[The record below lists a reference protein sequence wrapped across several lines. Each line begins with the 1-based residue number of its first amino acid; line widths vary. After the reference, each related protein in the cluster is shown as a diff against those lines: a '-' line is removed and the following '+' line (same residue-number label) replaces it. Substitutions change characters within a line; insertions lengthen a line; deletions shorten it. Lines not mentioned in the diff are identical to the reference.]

1 MRLLHELAGDGSDG
15 ARAHAERRAGFRGRV
30 QLPPGYHQYKFIVD
44 GEWRHDENQA
54 FIQDPLGNVNNWY
67 AIPAILGPR
76 RARASAASPPPA
88 RRRAAPR
95 PAPRGSTKTLHPA
108 PGWASEGVVFF
119 PAYYP
124 RNDPPRLFASSRPRV
139 SDALSLLPAR
149 SPRVSPRSPLRLFVK
164 KPGTS
169 GEGAGGQAIPIPQ
182 PPQGGSGGGGDG
194 GMDWIGSSMGQM
206 QIKRDS
212 EGQLKQPQQGSISA
226 MGVKGVAGAVPGAEG
241 APDASRARVLEF
253 LQRHTAYE
261 LIPES
266 NKVVVLDTELPVR
279 RAFHACFEQGIMA
292 APLWDERRR
301 EFVGML
307 SAGDFI
313 DITQIVGSSLANTS
327 VSEAELDAHTIA
339 AVRAEQAAETGRAP
353 APLVSVRPE
362 DSLHL
367 VSLTLMQGRLA
378 LAPVLSYGAHVP
390 RGANAERLRRG
401 DGRSR
406 KAGRGGETPQTGG
419 SRADANDAASP
430 SHRRDGGSSSSAGE
444 GGGNA
449 RARPP
454 APQLL
459 HLTNLAEVLATVS
472 SGTSG
477 GVRAAL
483 ALLAARGALPL
494 GTWTAALGGFR
505 GSQRQPGGGGTRAR
519 ASRARRDPPSRRGIR
534 GDAGAA
540 APAHQGDPPEQHGR
554 GRVPDDAR
562 VRRAPVVDE
571 AGRLVDVYARAD
583 VILRTANNTYRRVAL
598 RPLQRRAGA
607 RGGAAS
613 PSGRRRR
620 RSGGDARARRRGRGR
635 RPPGRRRRTRG
646 TRGCRARG
654 RTRARART
662 R

>member
-1 MRLLHELAGDGSDG
+1 M
-15 ARAHAERRAGFRGRV
+15 
-30 QLPPGYHQYKFIVD
+30 
-44 GEWRHDENQA
+44 
-54 FIQDPLGNVNNWY
+54 
-67 AIPAILGPR
+67 
-76 RARASAASPPPA
+76 
-88 RRRAAPR
+88 
-95 PAPRGSTKTLHPA
+95 
-108 PGWASEGVVFF
+108 
-119 PAYYP
+119 
-124 RNDPPRLFASSRPRV
+124 
-139 SDALSLLPAR
+139 
-149 SPRVSPRSPLRLFVK
+149 K

-390 RGANAERLRRG
+390 RGQTPSASAAEMG
-401 DGRSR
+401 E
-406 KAGRGGETPQTGG
+406 AGSGTGGETPQTGG

-430 SHRRDGGSSSSAGE
+430 SHRRDGGSSSGGAS
-444 GGGNA
+444 GGGGMPG
-449 RARPP
+449 ARPLG

-459 HLTNLAEVLATVS
+459 HLTNLAEVLACLVRHFR
-472 SGTSG
+472 
-477 GVRAAL
+477 GVPSAL
-483 ALLAARGALPL
+483 PLFSQPVGALPL

-505 GSQRQPGGGGTRAR
+505 GSQRQPGGGGN
-519 ASRARRDPPSRRGIR
+519 PS
-534 GDAGAA
+534 AGVEGAPRSAA
-540 APAHQGDPPEQHGR
+540 AAAASAGTPAPQLLPIKAILPSST
-554 GRVPDDAR
+554 VADAFR
-562 VRRAPVVDE
+562 MMPGCGALPVVDE

-583 VILRTANNTYRRVAL
+583 VILLAANNTYRRVAL
-598 RPLQRRAGA
+598 NEFTVAQALAAGRNPQREAAAAQQAAMHAAAAAAQGAQAAGA
-607 RGGAAS
+607 PPPHARNPGLPSPRAHTHARGHAEGGGGGAE
-613 PSGRRRR
+613 PPGR
-620 RSGGDARARRRGRGR
+620 AAARRRGRRDGR
-635 RPPGRRRRTRG
+635 RGGRRESLGRRRVLTLELMRR
-646 TRGCRARG
+646 RG
-654 RTRARART
+654 R
-662 R
+662 